1 MNTDEIIKKMTSRDT
16 DQVWSAANE
25 IISLGQDRDRI
36 LPLIPFL
43 PSIIEETKGLEMG
56 GLYAPNSRFIDQAI
70 RTIEFHRDSKECP
83 CQLYLRG
90 SDGPSPETETKKGY
104 VSILDTVKTE
114 DQYVDFYKVECN
126 LCQRHFKVI
135 ERESHYMWWGWSVWE

>member
-43 PSIIEETKGLEMG
+43 PSIIEKTKGLEMG

-70 RTIEFHRDSKECP
+70 RTLEFHRDSKECS
-83 CQLYLRG
+83 CRLYEMNGL
-90 SDGPSPETETKKGY
+90 SPERE
-104 VSILDTVKTE
+104 VSRGNIKILETVKTAE
-114 DQYVDFYKVECN
+114 GYVDFYKVECN